1 MFSASI
7 KTIGAFLIPKKQK
20 ERIFHMK
27 NRTIIGIVCIVLA
40 LILTFAIAPLVNK
53 MAESRVDIVRMKND
67 VIQGHQIS
75 ENDVVTVKVGGYN
88 LPANVILKKESVVGR
103 FATTDL
109 KAGDYLL
116 PSKLTD
122 TSDKA
127 ADVFRSL
134 TGDKQ
139 AISITIQ
146 TFAGGLSGKLQNG
159 DIVQLVVFENAQ
171 TKAHIPAALTYVRV
185 ITTTTADGADK
196 DELTVNEDGTY
207 ELPSTVTLL
216 VNQAQAK
223 LLVEYENKGRIHADL
238 VYRGDEATAQKFLD
252 AQDDYFKYLEEH
264 PVTDQPGEETD
275 DGGEGF
281 DIVKHA
287 NDIINGR
294 VPAYIPGQEG
304 DGNE

>member
-1 MFSASI
+1 
-7 KTIGAFLIPKKQK
+7 
-20 ERIFHMK
+20 MK

-40 LILTFAIAPLVNK
+40 LVVTFAVAPLVNR
-53 MAESRVDIVRMKND
+53 MAESKIDIVRMTKD
-67 VIQGHQIS
+67 VVQGHQIS
-75 ENDVVTVKVGGYN
+75 ENDIEVVKVGGYN
-88 LPANVILKKESVVGR
+88 LPADVILKKENVVGR

-116 PSKLTD
+116 PSKLTG

-127 ADVFRSL
+127 NDVFRTL
-134 TGDKQ
+134 DGTKQ

-159 DIVQLVVFENAQ
+159 DIVQLVVYENDRSEAF
-171 TKAHIPAALTYVRV
+171 IPGGLTYVKV
-185 ITTTTADGADK
+185 ITTTTAEGADK

-238 VYRGDEATAQKFLD
+238 VYRGDESTAQKFLE
-252 AQDDYFKYLEEH
+252 AQDEYFRQLKEKTEEG
-264 PVTDQPGEETD
+264 DSEEPGD
-275 DGGEGF
+275 DEEGF
-281 DIVKHA
+281 DIVKYA
-287 NDIINGR
+287 NDIINGK
-294 VPAYIPGQEG
+294 VPAYLPDTEAS
-304 DGNE
+304 GNE

>member
-1 MFSASI
+1 
-7 KTIGAFLIPKKQK
+7 
-20 ERIFHMK
+20 MK

-53 MAESRVDIVRMKND
+53 MAESKVDIVRMKQD
-67 VIQGHQIS
+67 VVQGHQIS
-75 ENDVVTVKVGGYN
+75 ENDVEVVKVGGYN
-88 LPANVILKKESVVGR
+88 LPTDVIQKKENVVGR

-116 PSKLTD
+116 PSKLTNA
-122 TSDKA
+122 SDKA
-127 ADVFRSL
+127 NDVFRTL
-134 TGDKQ
+134 NGDKQ

-159 DIVQLVVFENAQ
+159 DIVQLVVYRNSTAKTF
-171 TKAHIPAALTYVRV
+171 IPGALTYVKV
-185 ITTTTADGADK
+185 ITTTTAEGADK

-223 LLVEYENKGRIHADL
+223 LLVEYENSGRIHADL
-238 VYRGDEATAQKFLD
+238 VYRGDETTAQKFLD
-252 AQDDYFKYLEEH
+252 AQDDYFRYLEEH

-287 NDIINGR
+287 NDIINGK

>member
-1 MFSASI
+1 
-7 KTIGAFLIPKKQK
+7 
-20 ERIFHMK
+20 MK

-53 MAESRVDIVRMKND
+53 MAESKVDIVRMKQD
-67 VIQGHQIS
+67 VVQGHQIS
-75 ENDVVTVKVGGYN
+75 ENDVEVVKVGGYN
-88 LPANVILKKESVVGR
+88 LPTDVIQKKENVIGR

-116 PSKLTD
+116 PSKLTN

-127 ADVFRSL
+127 NDVFRTL
-134 TGDKQ
+134 NGDKQ

-146 TFAGGLSGKLQNG
+146 TFAGGLSGKLKNG
-159 DIVQLVVFENAQ
+159 DIVQLVVYRNSTAKTF
-171 TKAHIPAALTYVRV
+171 IPGALTYVKV
-185 ITTTTADGADK
+185 ITTTTAEGADK

-223 LLVEYENKGRIHADL
+223 LLVEYENSGRIHADL

-264 PVTDQPGEETD
+264 PGTDQPGEETD
-275 DGGEGF
+275 DSGEGF

-287 NDIINGR
+287 NDIINGK

>member
-1 MFSASI
+1 
-7 KTIGAFLIPKKQK
+7 
-20 ERIFHMK
+20 MK

-53 MAESRVDIVRMKND
+53 IDESKVDIVRMKQD
-67 VIQGHQIS
+67 VVQGHQIS
-75 ENDVVTVKVGGYN
+75 ENDVEVVKVGGYN
-88 LPANVILKKESVVGR
+88 LPADVIRKKENVVGR

-109 KAGDYLL
+109 KIGDYLF
-116 PSKLTD
+116 PSKLTS

-127 ADVFRSL
+127 NDVFRTL
-134 TGDKQ
+134 NGDKQ

-159 DIVQLVVFENAQ
+159 DIVQLVVYRNSTAKTF
-171 TKAHIPAALTYVRV
+171 IPGALTYVKV
-185 ITTTTADGADK
+185 ITTTTAEGADK
-196 DELTVNEDGTY
+196 DELMVNEDGTY

-223 LLVEYENKGRIHADL
+223 LLVEYENSGRIHADL

-275 DGGEGF
+275 ADGEGF

>member
-1 MFSASI
+1 
-7 KTIGAFLIPKKQK
+7 
-20 ERIFHMK
+20 MK

-53 MAESRVDIVRMKND
+53 MAESKVDIVRVKKD
-67 VIQGHQIS
+67 VAQGHQIS
-75 ENDVVTVKVGGYN
+75 EIDVEVVKVGSYN
-88 LPANVILKKESVVGR
+88 LPADVILKKEDAVGK

-109 KAGDYLL
+109 KKGDYLL
-116 PSKLTD
+116 PSKLST

-127 ADVFRSL
+127 NDVFRTL

-159 DIVQLVVFENAQ
+159 DIVQLVVYENAS
-171 TKAHIPAALTYVRV
+171 TKAFIPGEFTYVKV
-185 ITTTTADGADK
+185 ITTTTSEGTDK

-223 LLVEYENKGRIHADL
+223 LLVEYENRGRIHAAL

-264 PVTDQPGEETD
+264 PVTDQSGEETD
-275 DGGEGF
+275 NGGEGF

-287 NDIINGR
+287 NDIINGK

>member
-1 MFSASI
+1 
-7 KTIGAFLIPKKQK
+7 
-20 ERIFHMK
+20 MK

-40 LILTFAIAPLVNK
+40 LILTFAMAPLVNK

-75 ENDVVTVKVGGYN
+75 ENDVETVKVGGYN

-127 ADVFRSL
+127 ADVFRTL

-238 VYRGDEATAQKFLD
+238 VYRGDDATAQKVLD
-252 AQDDYFKYLEEH
+252 AQDAYFKYLEEH
-264 PVTDQPGEETD
+264 PETDQPGEETD
-275 DGGEGF
+275 DSGEGF

-287 NDIINGR
+287 NDIINGN

>member
-1 MFSASI
+1 MLFSVYQ
-7 KTIGAFLIPKKQK
+7 TIGAFLLLKNSS
-20 ERIFHMK
+20 ERIENMK

-75 ENDVVTVKVGGYN
+75 DNDVETVKVGGYN

-127 ADVFRSL
+127 ADVFRTL

-171 TKAHIPAALTYVRV
+171 TKAHIPAELTYVKV
-185 ITTTTADGADK
+185 ITTTTANGADK

-252 AQDDYFKYLEEH
+252 AQDDYFRYLEEH
-264 PVTDQPGEETD
+264 PETDQPGEETD
-275 DGGEGF
+275 ETGEGF
-281 DIVKHA
+281 DIVRHA
-287 NDIINGR
+287 NDIINGN
-294 VPAYIPGQEG
+294 VPAYIPGQES

>member
-1 MFSASI
+1 
-7 KTIGAFLIPKKQK
+7 
-20 ERIFHMK
+20 MK

-40 LILTFAIAPLVNK
+40 LVVTFAVAPLVNR
-53 MAESRVDIVRMKND
+53 MAESKIDIVRMTKD
-67 VIQGHQIS
+67 VVQGHQIS
-75 ENDVVTVKVGGYN
+75 ENDIEVVKVGGYN
-88 LPANVILKKESVVGR
+88 LPADVILKKENVVGR

-116 PSKLTD
+116 PSKLTS

-127 ADVFRSL
+127 NDVFRTL
-134 TGDKQ
+134 DGTKQ

-159 DIVQLVVFENAQ
+159 DIVQLVVYENDRSEAF
-171 TKAHIPAALTYVRV
+171 IPGGLTYVKV
-185 ITTTTADGADK
+185 ITTTTAEGADK

-238 VYRGDEATAQKFLD
+238 VYRGDEATAQKFLE
-252 AQDDYFKYLEEH
+252 AQDEYFRQLKEKTEEG
-264 PVTDQPGEETD
+264 DSAEPGD
-275 DGGEGF
+275 DEEGF
-281 DIVKHA
+281 DIVKYA
-287 NDIINGR
+287 NDIINGK
-294 VPAYIPGQEG
+294 VPAYLPDTEAS
-304 DGNE
+304 GNE

>member
-1 MFSASI
+1 
-7 KTIGAFLIPKKQK
+7 
-20 ERIFHMK
+20 MK

-53 MAESRVDIVRMKND
+53 MAESKVDIVRMKQD
-67 VIQGHQIS
+67 VVQGHQIS
-75 ENDVVTVKVGGYN
+75 ETDVEVVKVGGYN
-88 LPANVILKKESVVGR
+88 LPADVIQKKENVVGR

-109 KAGDYLL
+109 KTGDYLL
-116 PSKLTD
+116 PSKLTN

-127 ADVFRSL
+127 NDVFRTL
-134 TGDKQ
+134 NGDKQ

-159 DIVQLVVFENAQ
+159 DIVQLVVYRNSTAKTF
-171 TKAHIPAALTYVRV
+171 IPGALTYVKV
-185 ITTTTADGADK
+185 ITTTTAEGADK

-223 LLVEYENKGRIHADL
+223 LLVEYENSGRIHADL
-238 VYRGDEATAQKFLD
+238 VYRGDETTAQKFLD
-252 AQDDYFKYLEEH
+252 AQDDYFRYLEEH
-264 PVTDQPGEETD
+264 SRNDDPDVGEEED
-275 DGGEGF
+275 DSDEGF

>member
-1 MFSASI
+1 
-7 KTIGAFLIPKKQK
+7 
-20 ERIFHMK
+20 MK

-53 MAESRVDIVRMKND
+53 MAESKVDIVRMKQD
-67 VIQGHQIS
+67 VVQGHQIS
-75 ENDVVTVKVGGYN
+75 ENDVEVVKVGGYN
-88 LPANVILKKESVVGR
+88 LPADVIQKKENVVGR

-116 PSKLTD
+116 PSKLTS

-127 ADVFRSL
+127 NDVFRTL
-134 TGDKQ
+134 NGDKQ

-159 DIVQLVVFENAQ
+159 DIVQLVVYRNSTAKTF
-171 TKAHIPAALTYVRV
+171 IPGALTYVKV
-185 ITTTTADGADK
+185 ITTTTAEGADK

-223 LLVEYENKGRIHADL
+223 LLVEYENSGRIHADL

-275 DGGEGF
+275 EGGEGF

>member
-1 MFSASI
+1 
-7 KTIGAFLIPKKQK
+7 
-20 ERIFHMK
+20 MK

-53 MAESRVDIVRMKND
+53 MAESKVDIVRMKQD
-67 VIQGHQIS
+67 VVQGHQIS
-75 ENDVVTVKVGGYN
+75 ENDVEVVKVGGYN
-88 LPANVILKKESVVGR
+88 LPADVIKKKENVVGR

-116 PSKLTD
+116 PSKLTN

-127 ADVFRSL
+127 NDVFRTL
-134 TGDKQ
+134 NGDKQ

-159 DIVQLVVFENAQ
+159 DIVQLVVYRNSTAKTF
-171 TKAHIPAALTYVRV
+171 IPGALTYVKV
-185 ITTTTADGADK
+185 ITTTTAEGADK

-223 LLVEYENKGRIHADL
+223 LLVEYENSGRIHADL
-238 VYRGDEATAQKFLD
+238 VYRGDEATAQMFLD

-275 DGGEGF
+275 ADGEGF

>member
-1 MFSASI
+1 
-7 KTIGAFLIPKKQK
+7 
-20 ERIFHMK
+20 MK

-53 MAESRVDIVRMKND
+53 MAESKVDIVRMKQD
-67 VIQGHQIS
+67 VVQGHQIS
-75 ENDVVTVKVGGYN
+75 ENDVEVVKVGGYN
-88 LPANVILKKESVVGR
+88 LPTDVIQKKENVVGR

-116 PSKLTD
+116 PSKLTN

-127 ADVFRSL
+127 NDVFRTL
-134 TGDKQ
+134 NGDKQ

-159 DIVQLVVFENAQ
+159 DIVQLVVYRNSTAKTF
-171 TKAHIPAALTYVRV
+171 IPGALTYVKV
-185 ITTTTADGADK
+185 ITTTTAEGADK

-223 LLVEYENKGRIHADL
+223 LLVEYENSGRIHADL

-275 DGGEGF
+275 DSGEGF

-287 NDIINGR
+287 NDIINGK

>member
-1 MFSASI
+1 MI
-7 KTIGAFLIPKKQK
+7 
-20 ERIFHMK
+20 ENMK

-75 ENDVVTVKVGGYN
+75 ENDVETVKVGGYN

-127 ADVFRSL
+127 ADVFRTL

-146 TFAGGLSGKLQNG
+146 SFAGGLSGKLQNG
-159 DIVQLVVFENAQ
+159 DIVQLVVYENAQ
-171 TKAHIPAALTYVRV
+171 TKAHIPAAFTYVRV

-216 VNQAQAK
+216 VNQAQSK

-238 VYRGDEATAQKFLD
+238 VYRGDDATAQKFLD

-264 PVTDQPGEETD
+264 PETDNPGEETD
-275 DGGEGF
+275 DTGEGF

-287 NDIINGR
+287 NDIINGN
-294 VPAYIPGQEG
+294 VPAYIPGQEC
-304 DGNE
+304 DGKE

>member
-1 MFSASI
+1 
-7 KTIGAFLIPKKQK
+7 
-20 ERIFHMK
+20 MK

-40 LILTFAIAPLVNK
+40 LLLTFAIAPLVNK

-75 ENDVVTVKVGGYN
+75 ENDVETVKVGGYN

-127 ADVFRSL
+127 ADVFRTL

-252 AQDDYFKYLEEH
+252 AQDAYFKYLEEN
-264 PVTDQPGEETD
+264 PETDQPGEETD
-275 DGGEGF
+275 DSGEGF

-287 NDIINGR
+287 NDIINGN

>member
-1 MFSASI
+1 
-7 KTIGAFLIPKKQK
+7 
-20 ERIFHMK
+20 MK

-53 MAESRVDIVRMKND
+53 MAESKVDIVRMKQD
-67 VIQGHQIS
+67 VVQGHQIS
-75 ENDVVTVKVGGYN
+75 ENDVEVVKVGGYN
-88 LPANVILKKESVVGR
+88 LPTDVIQKKENVVGR

-116 PSKLTD
+116 PSKLTN

-127 ADVFRSL
+127 NDVFRTL
-134 TGDKQ
+134 NGDKQ

-146 TFAGGLSGKLQNG
+146 SFAGGLSGKLQNG
-159 DIVQLVVFENAQ
+159 DIVQLVVYRNSTAKTF
-171 TKAHIPAALTYVRV
+171 IPGALTYVKV
-185 ITTTTADGADK
+185 ITTTTAEGADK

-223 LLVEYENKGRIHADL
+223 LLVEYENSGKVHADL

-264 PVTDQPGEETD
+264 PVTDQPEEETD
-275 DGGEGF
+275 DAGEGF

>member
-1 MFSASI
+1 
-7 KTIGAFLIPKKQK
+7 
-20 ERIFHMK
+20 MK

-53 MAESRVDIVRMKND
+53 MAESKVDIVRMKQD
-67 VIQGHQIS
+67 VVQGHQIS
-75 ENDVVTVKVGGYN
+75 ENDVEVVKVGGYN
-88 LPANVILKKESVVGR
+88 LPADVIKKKENVVGR

-109 KAGDYLL
+109 KTGDYLL
-116 PSKLTD
+116 PSKLTN

-127 ADVFRSL
+127 NDVFRTL
-134 TGDKQ
+134 NGDKQ

-159 DIVQLVVFENAQ
+159 DIVQLVVYRNSTAKTF
-171 TKAHIPAALTYVRV
+171 IPGALTYVKV
-185 ITTTTADGADK
+185 ITTTTAEGADK

-223 LLVEYENKGRIHADL
+223 LLVEYENSGRIHADL

-275 DGGEGF
+275 AGGEGF

>member
-1 MFSASI
+1 
-7 KTIGAFLIPKKQK
+7 
-20 ERIFHMK
+20 MK

-53 MAESRVDIVRMKND
+53 MAESKVDIVRMKQD
-67 VIQGHQIS
+67 VVQGHQIS
-75 ENDVVTVKVGGYN
+75 ENDVEVVKVGGYN
-88 LPANVILKKESVVGR
+88 LPTDVIQKKENVVGR

-116 PSKLTD
+116 PSKLTN

-127 ADVFRSL
+127 NDVFRTL
-134 TGDKQ
+134 NGDKQ

-146 TFAGGLSGKLQNG
+146 SFAGGLSGKLQNG
-159 DIVQLVVFENAQ
+159 DIVQLVVYRNSTAKTF
-171 TKAHIPAALTYVRV
+171 ILGALTYVKV
-185 ITTTTADGADK
+185 ITTTTAEGADK

-223 LLVEYENKGRIHADL
+223 LLVEYENSGKVHADL

-264 PVTDQPGEETD
+264 PVTDQPEEETD
-275 DGGEGF
+275 DAGEGF

>member
-1 MFSASI
+1 
-7 KTIGAFLIPKKQK
+7 
-20 ERIFHMK
+20 MK
-27 NRTIIGIVCIVLA
+27 NRTIIGIICIVLA
-40 LILTFAIAPLVNK
+40 LVVTFAVAPLVNR
-53 MAESRVDIVRMKND
+53 MAESRVNIVRMTKD
-67 VIQGHQIS
+67 VVRGHQIS
-75 ENDVVTVKVGGYN
+75 ENDVEVVKVGGYN
-88 LPANVILKKESVVGR
+88 LPADIILKKENVVGR

-109 KAGDYLL
+109 KTGDYLL
-116 PSKLTD
+116 PSKLTN

-127 ADVFRSL
+127 NDVFRTL
-134 TGDKQ
+134 NGDKQ

-159 DIVQLVVFENAQ
+159 DIVQLVVYRNSTAKTF
-171 TKAHIPAALTYVRV
+171 IPGALTYVKV
-185 ITTTTADGADK
+185 ITTTTAEGADK

-223 LLVEYENKGRIHADL
+223 LLVEYENSGRIHADL
-238 VYRGDEATAQKFLD
+238 VYRGDEATTQKFLD
-252 AQDDYFKYLEEH
+252 AQDDYFRYLEEH

-275 DGGEGF
+275 DAGEGF

>member
-1 MFSASI
+1 
-7 KTIGAFLIPKKQK
+7 
-20 ERIFHMK
+20 MK
-27 NRTIIGIVCIVLA
+27 NRTIKGIICIVLA
-40 LILTFAIAPLVNK
+40 LIVTFAVAPVVNRV
-53 MAESRVDIVRMKND
+53 AESKVDIIRMTKD
-67 VIQGHQIS
+67 VARGHQIS
-75 ENDVVTVKVGGYN
+75 ENDIDVVKVGGFN
-88 LPANVILKKESVVGR
+88 LPDDVIQKKETVVGK
-103 FATTDL
+103 FSTTDI

-116 PSKLTD
+116 PSKLT
-122 TSDKA
+122 TVSDSA
-127 ADVFRSL
+127 NDVFRTL
-134 TGDKQ
+134 DGTKQ

-159 DIVQLVVFENAQ
+159 DIVQLVVYQRDRSRAEL
-171 TKAHIPAALTYVRV
+171 PVELTYVKV
-185 ITTTTADGADK
+185 ITTTTADGTDK

-223 LLVEYENKGRIHADL
+223 LLVEYENSGRIHADL

-252 AQDDYFKYLEEH
+252 AQDDYFRYLEEH
-264 PVTDQPGEETD
+264 SRNDDPDVGEEED
-275 DGGEGF
+275 DSDEGF

>member
-1 MFSASI
+1 
-7 KTIGAFLIPKKQK
+7 
-20 ERIFHMK
+20 MK

-40 LILTFAIAPLVNK
+40 LVVTFAVAPLVNR
-53 MAESRVDIVRMKND
+53 MAESKIDIVRMTKD
-67 VIQGHQIS
+67 VVQGHQIS
-75 ENDVVTVKVGGYN
+75 ENDIEVVKVGGYN
-88 LPANVILKKESVVGR
+88 LPADVILKKENVVGR

-116 PSKLTD
+116 PSKLTS

-127 ADVFRSL
+127 NDVFRTL
-134 TGDKQ
+134 DGTKQ

-159 DIVQLVVFENAQ
+159 DIVQLVVYENDRSEAF
-171 TKAHIPAALTYVRV
+171 IPGGLTYVKV
-185 ITTTTADGADK
+185 ITTTTAEGADK

-238 VYRGDEATAQKFLD
+238 VYRGDEATAQKFLE
-252 AQDDYFKYLEEH
+252 AQDEYFRQLKEKTEEG
-264 PVTDQPGEETD
+264 DSAEPGD
-275 DGGEGF
+275 DEEGF
-281 DIVKHA
+281 DIVKYA
-287 NDIINGR
+287 NDIINGK
-294 VPAYIPGQEG
+294 VPAYLPDTEASE
-304 DGNE
+304 NE